1 MSQFPKSISSNTRTQ
16 VSTPTSPPVNRVSS
30 ASNPPATPSTPQ
42 GQAYQTGTPTGTW
55 RHPRFDEITRRQNA
69 ANFDESNF
77 KKVVVNGG
85 LLLFSFVAKG
95 ILASLV
101 VPWSQSYVL
110 FTMLTSLEE
119 ADV

>member
-1 MSQFPKSISSNTRTQ
+1 MSS
-16 VSTPTSPPVNRVSS
+16 STPTSPPANRLSPT
-30 ASNPPATPSTPQ
+30 SNLPATPSTPQ

-85 LLLFSFVAKG
+85 LLLFSFVVKDV
-95 ILASLV
+95 LASLV
-101 VPWSQSYVL
+101 MPWSQSYVL
-110 FTMLTSLEE
+110 PTILTPLEE